1 MRRADDSP
9 ARACYAERMDMSRM
23 RAALTDPRGLFP
35 REAMEWA
42 RGNTAQATPALLAML
57 TACTRPGDLSDREM
71 SGAFFALPM
80 LAELREPR
88 AWPLVCALARN
99 GDRLDEIF
107 GDFGADYLHR
117 LLVAVYDGD
126 SQGLF
131 AIAADAAVD
140 PIIRGSFLLAWRWDV
155 LQHRVDRAKAF
166 DAVLGLDTT
175 IGDDEMNDPLWFEW
189 AQALI
194 MLDPDAAMPLVRAAL
209 DNGDTDEAAS
219 AAQGYEDDAASWRA
233 DPEGQRETFLT
244 ENAPPDD
251 AIGTILRWEQSVE
264 EAEAEYEGEERDR
277 SDAGDAPLVNQFR
290 DVGRNDPCPCG
301 SGKKFKKCCLAA

>member
-1 MRRADDSP
+1 
-9 ARACYAERMDMSRM
+9 M
-23 RAALTDPRGLFP
+23 RAALTDPRGTFP

-42 RGNTAQATPALLAML
+42 RDNAAQATPALLAML
-57 TACTRPGDLSDREM
+57 TACTKPGDLSDREM

-88 AWPLVCALARN
+88 AWPLACALARN

-117 LLVAVYDGD
+117 LLVAVYEGDGD
-126 SQGLF
+126 GLF
-131 AIAADAAVD
+131 AIAADTTVD
-140 PIIRGSFLLAWRWDV
+140 PFVRGSFLLAWRWHV

-166 DAVLGLDTT
+166 DAVLGLHTT
-175 IGDDEMNDPLWFEW
+175 IGDDETHDPVWFEW

-194 MLDPDAAMPLVRAAL
+194 TLDPDKAMPLLRAAF
-209 DNGDTDEAAS
+209 DNDDADEAAS
-219 AAQGYEDDAASWRA
+219 AAQDYEEDAAAWRA
-233 DPEGQRETFLT
+233 DPDGQRETFLT

-264 EAEAEYEGEERDR
+264 EELEEHERELDDER
-277 SDAGDAPLVNQFR
+277 GTDGDAPAVNQFR